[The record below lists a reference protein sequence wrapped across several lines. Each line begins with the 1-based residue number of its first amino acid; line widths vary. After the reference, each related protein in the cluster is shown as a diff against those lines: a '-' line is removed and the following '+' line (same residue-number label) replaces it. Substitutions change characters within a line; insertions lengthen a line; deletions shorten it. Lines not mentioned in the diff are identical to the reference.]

1 LTQRPGTTRTSYG
14 AGKYA
19 EFGQYLG
26 NIMQHSTEL
35 KVYPHQEYVQ
45 ERKPTQKLPKVAKR
59 EIAAFSQGFLQ
70 ATNVGTF
77 NFTALLECIYE
88 ADQAAEALDM
98 GVRELIKG
106 VEDKDINDII
116 PGVIGI
122 VAFVQTLRQTIPL
135 CETVDPHSMNWTT
148 FDNIVSTVEDPVN
161 HMKTIDQDIFM
172 NGKKI
177 TEEIS
182 EGINAWRS
190 GDYQTFGESLGTTL
204 KDTCEPQ
211 LFLF

>member
-1 LTQRPGTTRTSYG
+1 MEDIEKAVASYG
-14 AGKYA
+14 AGKYS
-19 EFGQYLG
+19 EFGKYLG

-45 ERKPTQKLPKVAKR
+45 ERKPTEKLPKVARR

-122 VAFVQTLRQTIPL
+122 VAFV
-135 CETVDPHSMNWTT
+135 
-148 FDNIVSTVEDPVN
+148 
-161 HMKTIDQDIFM
+161 
-172 NGKKI
+172 
-177 TEEIS
+177 
-182 EGINAWRS
+182 
-190 GDYQTFGESLGTTL
+190 
-204 KDTCEPQ
+204 
-211 LFLF
+211 